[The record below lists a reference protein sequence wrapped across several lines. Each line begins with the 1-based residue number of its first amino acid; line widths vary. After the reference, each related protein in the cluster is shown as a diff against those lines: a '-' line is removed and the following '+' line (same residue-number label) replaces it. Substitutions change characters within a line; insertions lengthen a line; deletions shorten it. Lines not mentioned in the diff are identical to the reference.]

1 MESNKNAASFSS
13 TTLLVLLWEWRWK
26 IIIVC
31 IATAVISAVV
41 ALMMREKYLSTCI
54 IFPSKSNSVVTGK
67 MLNPSQSV
75 LSFGEE
81 EEAEQMLQILNSAEI
96 RNRIISKYNL
106 MRHYDI
112 DTSSKYKN
120 TNLNKEYEENVKC
133 SRTRYGSV
141 RIDVLDYDPDTAAL
155 IANDIASLL
164 DSAKNKML
172 HDRGGEAFRI
182 IEQEYL
188 ALKRDVDQLNDTL
201 TKLGEMG
208 VIGSSAGVA
217 ALYEGQAN
225 AIQARNETAVR
236 KLDEQIT
243 LNKKYG
249 AAYSSFLEQRELKN
263 MRLDEMEGTYLQ
275 AKTDAFGVIS
285 HHFESEPA
293 APAEKKAYPIRW
305 LIVFISTVSAFFF
318 MIFFIIA
325 MEKIKEIK
333 TEAAKRKLA

>member
-1 MESNKNAASFSS
+1 MDSSTPKSNFSS
-13 TTLLVLLWEWRWK
+13 DSLLILIWNWRWK
-26 IIIVC
+26 IAIVC
-31 IATAVISAVV
+31 AATVVVSSVV
-41 ALMMREKYLSTCI
+41 ALMIREKYKSTAV
-54 IFPSKSNSVVTGK
+54 IFPAKSNSVVTGK
-67 MLNPSQSV
+67 MLNPSQGV
-75 LSFGEE
+75 LQFGEE

-96 RNRIISKYNL
+96 RNRIITKYDL
-106 MRHYDI
+106 MKHYDI
-112 DTSSKYKN
+112 DTSSRYKY
-120 TNLNKEYEENVKC
+120 TTLIKEYEENVKC

-141 RIDVLDYDPDTAAL
+141 TIDVLDYDPDTAAL

-172 HDRGGEAFRI
+172 HERGGEAFRI
-182 IEQEYL
+182 IEKEYL
-188 ALKRDVDQLNDTL
+188 ALKADVDQLNDTL

-225 AIQARNETAVR
+225 AIQSRNETAIR
-236 KLDEQIT
+236 KMEEQIN

-275 AKTDAFGVIS
+275 ARTDAFATIS

-293 APAEKKAYPIRW
+293 APAEKKSYPIRW
-305 LIVFISTVSAFFF
+305 LIVFISTVSSFFF
-318 MIFFIIA
+318 MVFFIIA
-325 MEKIKEIK
+325 MEKLKEIRVQ
-333 TEAAKRKLA
+333 AAARK